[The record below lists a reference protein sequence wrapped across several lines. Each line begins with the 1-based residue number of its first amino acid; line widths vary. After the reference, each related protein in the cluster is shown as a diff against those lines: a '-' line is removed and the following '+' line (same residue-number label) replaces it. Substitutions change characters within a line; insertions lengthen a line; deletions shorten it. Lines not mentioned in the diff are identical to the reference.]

1 MSLGQFLL
9 PGETVVYEAPGEV
22 FYRRKPFAL
31 YVTGGRLLLYAAARS
46 GAERAVAEP
55 LAALGLLEYTEGGL
69 LRRRG
74 RLRARALEHS
84 FALTGEPGTMR
95 EVWRALQS
103 HTGRPAAD
111 EEATLV
117 APPPPLFEGESQTP
131 ARVEPLA
138 TAATRRLGHRG
149 RRAAGVALVICVA
162 LAAVALAVV
171 LGRRA
176 APSPAETAALPT
188 LTPTPAP
195 PTPTPTPAALQVM
208 DEVFELAEGAHRAV
222 PFRVPTGPAAA
233 RVSGGFRVTSGGHV
247 DFYVMRPEQYE
258 RFAAGGGPEVTSVVY
273 RGEQWNARV
282 GESLPPGDYYLV
294 FDNYDSDD
302 TESVAAEF
310 FVVMENQVASD
321 R

>member
-1 MSLGQFLL
+1 MSLAQFLL

-55 LAALGLLEYTEGGL
+55 LAALGLLEYSEGGT

-74 RLRARALEHS
+74 RLRVRALEHA

-103 HTGRPAAD
+103 HTGWPAAD

-117 APPPPLFEGESQTP
+117 APPPPLFEDESQTP

-149 RRAAGVALVICVA
+149 RRTAGVALVICAA

-176 APSPAETAALPT
+176 ARTPAETAALPPT
-188 LTPTPAP
+188 PSPATPTPAP
-195 PTPTPTPAALQVM
+195 TPATLQVM

-222 PFRVPTGPAAA
+222 PFRVPTEPAAA

-282 GESLPPGDYYLV
+282 GEPLPPGDYYLV
-294 FDNYDSDD
+294 FDNYDAGDA
-302 TESVAAEF
+302 ESVAAEF
-310 FVVMENQVASD
+310 FLVLESQLTAD